1 MAEPEVSA
9 ETSSAE
15 TEAEPEA
22 RDTSPTNTELILP
35 PLVCLSLIGGGTS
48 FLMTSSRS
56 QFTRYINM
64 VVEVGAGVGVGGD
77 HQLWC
82 ILKLI
87 LV

>member
-15 TEAEPEA
+15 AEAEPE
-22 RDTSPTNTELILP
+22 DTSPTNTELILP

-48 FLMTSSRS
+48 FLMTSSLS

-87 LV
+87 LI